1 MTCCFIREFPAILYL
16 TKRGQRI
23 SKGGGPD
30 LKCCVQENFEK
41 LTLSGAFSDH
51 FLQKG
56 GGAQISG
63 YLDFSPEH
71 VRRVVIME
79 QRKKL
84 VKIQSIFQLVH
95 DAEGDNRMASR
106 SGMVKGM

>member
-1 MTCCFIREFPAILYL
+1 MHFQTTFC
-16 TKRGQRI
+16 K
-23 SKGGGPD
+23 KGGGP
-30 LKCCVQENFEK
+30 
-41 LTLSGAFSDH
+41 
-51 FLQKG
+51 
-56 GGAQISG
+56 QISG
-63 YLDFSPEH
+63 YSDFSPEH